1 MKMTKSLGIL
11 LLVMALAVAGIS
23 FALGWG
29 LGTKGYFGWI
39 RGMDYA
45 SLENPPLAKTEAE
58 KRILNVLDETPSPGR
73 VAPVLGRLLRIL
85 VEAVDAKNVV
95 EIGTSNGYSAL
106 WISLGLQATK
116 GKLIT
121 HEIKPERA
129 SLARANFQRA
139 GVENMVTVVVGDAH
153 ETATNLQE
161 PIDILFIDA
170 DKAGY
175 LDYLNKLLPL
185 VRPGGLVLADNAHK
199 PSQFPDFIKAITTNQ
214 NLETIGLEMR
224 SVGISLSLKKR

>member
-1 MKMTKSLGIL
+1 MEMTKSLGIL
-11 LLVMALAVAGIS
+11 LLVIALAVAGIS
-23 FALGWG
+23 FALGWR

-45 SLENPPLAKTEAE
+45 SLEKPPLAKTETE
-58 KRILNVLDETPSPGR
+58 KRILSVLDDTPSPGR

-85 VEAVDAKNVV
+85 VEVVDAKNVV

-106 WISLGLQATK
+106 WICLGLQATN

-121 HEIKPERA
+121 HEIDSERA
-129 SLARANFQRA
+129 ALAKKNFQRA
-139 GVENMVTVVVGDAH
+139 GVENIVTVVVGDAH
-153 ETATNLQE
+153 ETVTKLQE

-170 DKAGY
+170 DKLGY
-175 LDYLNKLLPL
+175 FDYLNKLLPL
-185 VRPGGLVLADNAHK
+185 VRPGGLILADDAHY
-199 PSQFPDFIKAITTNQ
+199 PSRFPDFIKAITTNQ
-214 NLETIGLEMR
+214 NLETIGLDMR